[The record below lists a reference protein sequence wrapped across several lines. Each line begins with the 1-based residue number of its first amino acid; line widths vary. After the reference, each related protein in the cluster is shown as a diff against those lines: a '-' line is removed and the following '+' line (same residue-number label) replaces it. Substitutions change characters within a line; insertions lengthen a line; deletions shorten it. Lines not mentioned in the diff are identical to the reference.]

1 MEYSDYSYSAATQAE
16 FFRAEAELIRL
27 GDRLVHSPTAKYM
40 KSTLLAIDAVF
51 AIRMSHDVDLP
62 AVSLITA
69 FDLIGWKY
77 HGDVRRSVRARLPEF
92 KFPDG
97 SHEAAVEALHYMQT
111 MDWVVENARPD
122 TVVTLDTVLHLH
134 DMLINGSTDDN
145 RYQGFRTSFLPH
157 KKGSDPAAIPAEL
170 SDLCCF
176 ANSEMYSPLGQASVI
191 HHAFER
197 IVPFD
202 SMIDRTG
209 LVLSFMS
216 LFRRGLFPHGYMVPI
231 CWGASIGKEYRR
243 KLKDSSRDLSSPE
256 EHERFRECWAVYNAH
271 NTYLSV
277 AISDSF
283 LSTAGKLRS
292 RWRSQ
297 DLQIPANSALDRLLD
312 LMLCMPGLST
322 IRASKIIGKSY
333 GATNEAMRQLAKCG
347 IVREIAL
354 DGRERIFIC
363 DQSAA
368 MISEFVDNLVDLG
381 EKAEVN
387 SARGRGFAEAARGC
401 EGQAAKRAHTQ
412 RW

>member
-1 MEYSDYSYSAATQAE
+1 M
-16 FFRAEAELIRL
+16 
-27 GDRLVHSPTAKYM
+27 
-40 KSTLLAIDAVF
+40 AIDAAF

-176 ANSEMYSPLGQASVI
+176 ASSEMYSPLGQASVI

-197 IVPFD
+197 MVPFD

-216 LFRRGLFPHGYMVPI
+216 LFRRGVVPAWLHGSDLPGCLHRQGVPPQAQGFLARPLVAR
-231 CWGASIGKEYRR
+231 GARA
-243 KLKDSSRDLSSPE
+243 LSGVLGGVQRAQHVPLGS
-256 EHERFRECWAVYNAH
+256 HLRFV
-271 NTYLSV
+271 S
-277 AISDSF
+277 
-283 LSTAGKLRS
+283 
-292 RWRSQ
+292 
-297 DLQIPANSALDRLLD
+297 
-312 LMLCMPGLST
+312 
-322 IRASKIIGKSY
+322 
-333 GATNEAMRQLAKCG
+333 
-347 IVREIAL
+347 L
-354 DGRERIFIC
+354 DG
-363 DQSAA
+363 
-368 MISEFVDNLVDLG
+368 
-381 EKAEVN
+381 
-387 SARGRGFAEAARGC
+387 
-401 EGQAAKRAHTQ
+401 GQAAFALALAGSSDTGELGARSAA
-412 RW
+412 

>member
-243 KLKDSSRDLSSPE
+243 KLKDSS
-256 EHERFRECWAVYNAH
+256 HERFRECWAVYNAH

>member
-1 MEYSDYSYSAATQAE
+1 MRRQS
-16 FFRAEAELIRL
+16 R
-27 GDRLVHSPTAKYM
+27 PC
-40 KSTLLAIDAVF
+40 
-51 AIRMSHDVDLP
+51 
-62 AVSLITA
+62 ITC
-69 FDLIGWKY
+69 
-77 HGDVRRSVRARLPEF
+77 RRW
-92 KFPDG
+92 
-97 SHEAAVEALHYMQT
+97 T
-111 MDWVVENARPD
+111 WVVENARPD
-122 TVVTLDTVLHLH
+122 TVVTLDVVLHLH

-157 KKGSDPAAIPAEL
+157 KKGSDPAAILAEL

-176 ANSEMYSPLGQASVI
+176 ANSEMHSPLGQASVI

-197 IVPFD
+197 MVPFD

-354 DGRERIFIC
+354 DGRERVFIC

-381 EKAEVN
+381 DKAEVN
-387 SARGRGFAEAARGC
+387 SARGRGFAEVARGC
-401 EGQAAKRAHTQ
+401 EGRAAKRTHTQ